1 MAFSRDDLTT
11 YESKPQVDEPN
22 FDPWGGKSSP
32 PEPQVKAEA
41 ESESSPDAVTEPTD
55 TGIDGSTTETKAES
69 VAATD
74 DNPEVENTPEGEE
87 LADGKP
93 RSRAQ
98 ERIEELV
105 AERNALRKYGE
116 YLLSQ
121 VGDLRKS
128 GTKEPVQES
137 RPAPVESSDD
147 VAPTLESVDF
157 DPIKL
162 NKMQNEWIQRQVSKQ
177 VKSALSQMEVSRSE
191 ASVRQAFDQKTAEF
205 RKNTPDFD
213 TVLAN
218 PALPQLAPKAA
229 REVIRSEIGPD
240 IAYHLGKNPDLAIRI
255 SRMDPDDQ
263 AVAIGRLEG
272 QLSKTTQKEPSKD
285 TKAPVKVASVTK
297 APPPLKPVSGGTAP
311 VTKTMSDMSMEE
323 WVSHER
329 GRKIADRQA
338 KQKLRQSMR

>member
-41 ESESSPDAVTEPTD
+41 ESESSPDTVTEPTD
-55 TGIDGSTTETKAES
+55 TGIDGSTTETTAES
-69 VAATD
+69 VAAPD
-74 DNPEVENTPEGEE
+74 ANLEGDKDPDLEDV
-87 LADGKP
+87 ADGKP

-137 RPAPVESSDD
+137 RPAPVEASDD

-162 NKMQNEWIQRQVSKQ
+162 NKMQNEWIQRQVTKQ
-177 VKSALSQMEVSRSE
+177 VKSALGQIENSRSE
-191 ASVRQAFDQKTAEF
+191 NAVRQAFDQKTAEF
-205 RKNTPDFD
+205 RKTAPDFD

-218 PALPQLAPKAA
+218 PALPQLSPEAA
-229 REVIRSEIGPD
+229 RVVVRSDLGPD

-255 SRMDPDDQ
+255 SRMEPVDQ
-263 AVAIGRLEG
+263 AAAIGRLEG
-272 QLSKTTQKEPSKD
+272 QLSKTTQEEPSKNA
-285 TKAPVKVASVTK
+285 KQPVKVASVTK
-297 APPPLKPVSGGTAP
+297 APPPPKPVSGGTSP
-311 VTKTMSDMSMEE
+311 VQKDGALMSMEE
-323 WVSHER
+323 WVSVER
-329 GRKIADRQA
+329 GRKIADRLA